1 MSFTLDNPFQYW
13 NNPNNSSP
21 ISLGRLYVGLPDTDP
36 EQVSNRVTVKAVQP
50 DGSELAISQPVQL
63 LAGGVPSYNN
73 SPVQLKI
80 DAETVSVK
88 VTNSSGA
95 QVYYTARW
103 DVPSKG
109 MLPDTFVAELAA
121 ANSSVSI
128 AGVPASEL
136 SSWYS
141 KRRVFAPLLTSN
153 TAAQNSA
160 ILQAKIDYANSL
172 YAVTDGIGNGAV
184 TVDIP
189 AGSFDFA
196 GAEIKKGVSV
206 VGSGIG
212 QTVLFLTGNN
222 TTGFWNKSRD
232 TNSFADQVAYAA
244 LGGFSLLPKN
254 PASTVGQ
261 VLLNVVGFSRYDF
274 FDMFL
279 GWCAG
284 VTGIRM
290 TGATV
295 AGSGGP
301 ANWYNT
307 FRNMHVERASGWP
320 SGGVGWLLGDLAADK
335 EQITTWTVIGGRTS
349 GSGSGTGI
357 NIQSCNTLVF
367 VNHTIEG
374 CNVLV
379 GTDGAARF
387 PVNVV
392 FSPLYLEGDS
402 SDIFRISSVAVDT
415 AIFGQFI
422 TGYTFTDNSVTTQ
435 RHAKDNFKSYCASSS
450 LSEWL
455 VTIQNG
461 NIKRPKFIAEAGL
474 AGIDLVRSD
483 GIELTVENASQ
494 LSSADSFLRVSWND
508 KADMLFSV
516 GTASISAGTDGNVNV
531 GNAANRFNTVF
542 AATGT
547 INTSDERLKSQMS
560 ELSSAER
567 LAAIDIKQSIKKFKF
582 IDAVDKKGASARVH
596 FGVGAQTVKSIM
608 ESHGLNPGSY
618 GFFCYD
624 EWDGS
629 QDHDAGNRYGIRY
642 DELAMFILASI

>member
-1 MSFTLDNPFQYW
+1 MAL
-13 NNPNNSSP
+13 PNFPDSP
-21 ISLGRLYVGLPDTDP
+21 TIGQEITVGAATYQCVALTPKPQWRLVNQADKGL
-36 EQVSNRVTVKAVQP
+36 RL
-50 DGSELAISQPVQL
+50 ELANV
-63 LAGGVPSYNN
+63 N
-73 SPVQLKI
+73 SNTQ
-80 DAETVSVK
+80 
-88 VTNSSGA
+88 
-95 QVYYTARW
+95 
-103 DVPSKG
+103 
-109 MLPDTFVAELAA
+109 
-121 ANSSVSI
+121 I
-128 AGVPASEL
+128 AGVQAQEL
-136 SSWYS
+136 SKHYS
-141 KRRVFAPLLTSN
+141 QRKIFAPLLASN

-172 YAVTDGIGNGAV
+172 YSVTAGIGNGAV

-232 TNSFADQVAYAA
+232 TNSFVDQVAYAA

-357 NIQSCNTLVF
+357 NIQSCNTLMF
-367 VNHTIEG
+367 INHTIEG
-374 CNVLV
+374 CDVLV

-392 FSPLYLEGDS
+392 FYPLYLEGDS
-402 SDIFRISSVAVDT
+402 SDVFRISSVAVDT

-422 TGYTFTDNSVTTQ
+422 TGYTFTDNSATTQ
-435 RHAKDNFKSYCASSS
+435 RHAKDNFKSYSASSS
-450 LSEWL
+450 LSDWL

-461 NIKRPKFIAEAGL
+461 NIKRPRFMAQAGL
-474 AGIDLVRSD
+474 PGIDLVRSD
-483 GIELTVENASQ
+483 GIELTIENASQ
-494 LSSADSFLRVSWND
+494 LSSADSFFRVSWNN
-508 KADMLFSV
+508 KADMLFSA
-516 GTASISAGTDGNVNV
+516 GNSSISSGTDGNVTV
-531 GNAANRFNTVF
+531 GSIGNRYNT
-542 AATGT
+542 AYLATAP
-547 INTSDERLKSQMS
+547 IITSDVRFKTELLSGS
-560 ELSSAER
+560 EAEK
-567 LAAIDIKQSIKKFKF
+567 AAALEIKASIRKFKLL
-582 IDAVDKKGASARVH
+582 DAVEVKKENARIH
-596 FGVGAQTVKSIM
+596 FGVGAQVVKTIM
-608 ESHGLNPGSY
+608 ESHGLDPNKY
-618 GFFCYD
+618 AFFCYD
-624 EWDGS
+624 KWDDQVIEVDGVEVVT
-629 QDHDAGNRYGIRY
+629 QKAGDRYGIRY
-642 DELAMFILASI
+642 DELAMFILAAI